1 MQIRNKAETIF
12 FFVAK
17 DGIHLFLSTQL
28 QLKKIAVY
36 VKILQ
41 VETDKTGGNPFK
53 NGTISRT

>member
-12 FFVAK
+12 LFVAK

-28 QLKKIAVY
+28 KKMAGY
-36 VKILQ
+36 VKIFQ

-53 NGTISRT
+53 NGNISRT